1 MNKVDNVK
9 RVIQSTNGK
18 IFHVRFVKA
27 DGSIREMTCRT
38 GVSKHT
44 KGGEAYYKA
53 NSDNIGVYE
62 LNSGREGAENY
73 RCFNANRVLSIKSG
87 GEEHSFE

>member
-62 LNSGREGAENY
+62 LNTDREGAENY
-73 RCFNANRVLSIKSG
+73 RCFNASRVLAIKAN
-87 GEEHSFE
+87 GEEYIFE